1 MQCKKKGMELRLWL
15 IQKYLT
21 KTEDIHQPNKLESLV
36 SANMPCAV
44 ELFYLTQTQLI
55 NKHCDKKLYS

>member
-1 MQCKKKGMELRLWL
+1 MELRLWL